1 MQQSALLITLNTVA
15 KNREKFLENYYVK
28 NKQMVEKGRTQAPY
42 AYVVPAA
49 QRRRV
54 EAAEFMNFVKR
65 DGVEVHTANAPFTI
79 GTSPGRTPAT
89 TSSASTSRTA
99 ASSRCCWACSG
110 IRRRIRARTTTR
122 AGTVRRC
129 AT

>member
-15 KNREKFLENYYVK
+15 QNQEKFLENYYVK

-65 DGVEVHTANAPFTI
+65 DGVEVHTASAPFTI
-79 GTSPGRTPAT
+79 GNVTVDAGDYIVRLDQPYGGVVEMLMGVQWYPAT
-89 TSSASTSRTA
+89 
-99 ASSRCCWACSG
+99 
-110 IRRRIRARTTTR
+110 IRARTTTR
-122 AGTVRRC
+122 AGTARRC
-129 AT
+129 GT

>member
-15 KNREKFLENYYVK
+15 KNREKFLENYYIK

-42 AYVVPAA
+42 AYIVPAA

-65 DGVEVHTANAPFTI
+65 DGVMARMWPTGRNP
-79 GTSPGRTPAT
+79 SPP
-89 TSSASTSRTA
+89 
-99 ASSRCCWACSG
+99 
-110 IRRRIRARTTTR
+110 
-122 AGTVRRC
+122 
-129 AT
+129 